1 MILLSLDFV
10 DTRETSTSDGL
21 QDVKVTQADIRRGG
35 SGSDAHI
42 LL

>member
-21 QDVKVTQADIRRGG
+21 QDVKVTQADIRGCG
-35 SGSDAHI
+35 SGNAAHI
-42 LL
+42 IL